1 MSELKLI
8 GKPAQRYD
16 ARDKA
21 LGITKYGADFVM
33 PGMLHAKVLRSKY
46 PSAKILSINTH
57 EAERLPGVKAIITA
71 KDVPYNERA
80 SNVVG
85 QTTEIGAIQAIQPV
99 LAKDRVRFLGEPIA
113 LIAAESLEIAEKATN
128 LIKVD
133 YEKLP
138 VVSDPIEAMK
148 PSSPL
153 VHEGSNILAKWK
165 IAKGDIEK
173 GFKESDVIV
182 ENTYYTQFQ
191 DHAYM
196 ELEGGVAWID
206 NDEVINIRLTTQV
219 IEHYRDVAKVLG
231 VPESKIRV
239 IGTFIGGGFGGKE
252 DVTVET
258 FLALLVQKTK
268 KPVKLIY
275 TREESILAH
284 DKRHPFVMKYKTGA
298 KKNGKLVALKAEL
311 VSDAGAYAYL
321 SPWVLLYA
329 TVHASGPYDIPNIKV
344 DSKTVYTNN
353 IFTSAFRCFGGTQ
366 VCFAYESQMDELA
379 HKLGMDSLKIREIN
393 YIKRGEK
400 LPAGQRIESTVALA
414 ETASRAWKALEKPNK
429 SKKGKR
435 IGRGFASMMQSYGRL
450 TMLHD
455 SSHAWVGIEMD
466 GSLIIR
472 TGVPDLGGG
481 QGSSLVQIASEIL
494 GIPGEDISI
503 HLTDSSLTPLAGTTT
518 ATRQLYMSGNAVL
531 QASRN
536 LRNMILSRASQ
547 MLNVSKEELDLTDKK
562 VIVKKGKKE
571 IPLVDVVKEM
581 AADGLPRNSFAMFNA
596 PFSKP
601 LNSEME
607 QYERVF
613 PDFTFGTQAAE
624 VEIDEETGKIK
635 VTQLVSSY
643 DVGRVVNRNSVEGQ
657 MEGGAVMGIGYA
669 LLEDIKS
676 EKGIIQAKN
685 LAQYLIPTSL
695 DVPEVKTIILES
707 KTGLGPF
714 GAKGI
719 GEPSMTP
726 TAAAIANAI
735 YDATGIRFTS
745 LPITP
750 EKIIMALKKK
760 E

>member
-298 KKNGKLVALKAEL
+298 KK
-311 VSDAGAYAYL
+311 
-321 SPWVLLYA
+321 
-329 TVHASGPYDIPNIKV
+329 
-344 DSKTVYTNN
+344 
-353 IFTSAFRCFGGTQ
+353 
-366 VCFAYESQMDELA
+366 M
-379 HKLGMDSLKIREIN
+379 
-393 YIKRGEK
+393 
-400 LPAGQRIESTVALA
+400 
-414 ETASRAWKALEKPNK
+414 
-429 SKKGKR
+429 
-435 IGRGFASMMQSYGRL
+435 
-450 TMLHD
+450 
-455 SSHAWVGIEMD
+455 
-466 GSLIIR
+466 GSL
-472 TGVPDLGGG
+472 
-481 QGSSLVQIASEIL
+481 
-494 GIPGEDISI
+494 
-503 HLTDSSLTPLAGTTT
+503 
-518 ATRQLYMSGNAVL
+518 
-531 QASRN
+531 
-536 LRNMILSRASQ
+536 
-547 MLNVSKEELDLTDKK
+547 
-562 VIVKKGKKE
+562 
-571 IPLVDVVKEM
+571 
-581 AADGLPRNSFAMFNA
+581 LP
-596 PFSKP
+596 
-601 LNSEME
+601 
-607 QYERVF
+607 
-613 PDFTFGTQAAE
+613 
-624 VEIDEETGKIK
+624 
-635 VTQLVSSY
+635 
-643 DVGRVVNRNSVEGQ
+643 
-657 MEGGAVMGIGYA
+657 
-669 LLEDIKS
+669 
-676 EKGIIQAKN
+676 
-685 LAQYLIPTSL
+685 
-695 DVPEVKTIILES
+695 
-707 KTGLGPF
+707 
-714 GAKGI
+714 
-719 GEPSMTP
+719 
-726 TAAAIANAI
+726 
-735 YDATGIRFTS
+735 
-745 LPITP
+745 
-750 EKIIMALKKK
+750 
-760 E
+760 

>member
-1 MSELKLI
+1 MLQLKLI

-16 ARDKA
+16 AKDKA
-21 LGITKYGADFVM
+21 LGITRYGADFTI
-33 PGMLHAKVLRSKY
+33 PGMLYARVLRSKY
-46 PSAKILSINTH
+46 PSAKILSIDTR
-57 EAERLPGVKAIITA
+57 EAKRLAGVKAIITA
-71 KDVPYNERA
+71 EDVPYNERA
-80 SNVVG
+80 SNIVG

-113 LIAAESLEIAEKATN
+113 LVAAESLEIAEKSMN
-128 LIKVD
+128 LIKID
-133 YEKLP
+133 YEELP
-138 VVSDPIEAMK
+138 AVFNPLEAMK
-148 PSSPL
+148 PSSPS
-153 VHEGSNILAKWK
+153 VHKEGNVLAKWK
-165 IAKGDIEK
+165 IVKGDIEE
-173 GFKESDVIV
+173 GFKEADVIV

-191 DHAYM
+191 EHAYM
-196 ELEGGVAWID
+196 ELEGGVAWLSD
-206 NDEVINIRLTTQV
+206 DGVINIRLTTQV
-219 IEHYRDVAKVLG
+219 IEHYRDVAKILG
-231 VPESKIRV
+231 VPEGKIRV

-258 FLALLVQKTK
+258 FLALLAWKTRR
-268 KPVKLIY
+268 PVKLVY

-284 DKRHPFVMKYKTGA
+284 SKRHPFIMRYKTGA
-298 KKNGKLVALKAEL
+298 KKNGKLAALKAEL
-311 VSDAGAYAYL
+311 VSNAGAYAYL
-321 SPWVLLYA
+321 SSWVLLYA
-329 TVHASGPYDIPNIKV
+329 TVHASGPYDIPNVRI

-353 IFTSAFRCFGGTQ
+353 IFTSAMRCFGGTQ

-379 HKLGMDSLKIREIN
+379 HKLGMDPLKIREIN
-393 YIKRGEK
+393 YIKRGER
-400 LPAGQRIESTVALA
+400 LPAGQLIESEVALP
-414 ETASRAWKALEKPNK
+414 ETSSRAWEALGKPKK

-435 IGRGFASMMQSYGRL
+435 IGRGFASGMQSYGRL

-481 QGSSLVQIASEIL
+481 QGSSLVQIASEVL

-503 HLTDSSLTPLAGTTT
+503 HITDSSLTPLAGTTT

-531 QASRN
+531 KASRN
-536 LRNMILSRASQ
+536 LRETILSKASQ
-547 MLNVSKEELDLTDKK
+547 ILNVSKEELDLVDKK
-562 VIVKKGKKE
+562 IVVKE
-571 IPLVDVVKEM
+571 DKQKIPLVDVVKEM

-596 PFSKP
+596 PFSDS

-624 VEIDEETGKIK
+624 VEVDEETGKVR

-643 DVGRVVNRNSVEGQ
+643 DVGEVINRNSVEGQ
-657 MEGGAVMGIGYA
+657 MEGGAIMGMGYA
-669 LLEDIKS
+669 LLEDIKT
-676 EKGIIQAKN
+676 EKGVIQAQD

-695 DVPEVKTIILES
+695 DAPEVKTIILES
-707 KTGLGPF
+707 GTGLGPF

-735 YDATGIRFTS
+735 YDATGVRFTS

-750 EKIIMALKKK
+750 EKIVIALRDF
-760 E
+760 